1 MVIFHSYVSLPEG
14 NIWYLEGL
22 GTTCSD
28 PFKGTPRFFL
38 LRGTARE
45 LQSQLQPS
53 LTRVN
58 LRGHEEI
65 IRNPTQNAGKSWIIM
80 DYWSNICGINMMNN
94 NKKKIQL
101 GMFNM
106 IKYKVYNHI

>member
-1 MVIFHSYVSLPEG
+1 MLVYQRVISGIWRVSV
-14 NIWYLEGL
+14 
-22 GTTCSD
+22 
-28 PFKGTPRFFL
+28 PRVQTHLKVPHGFL

-80 DYWSNICGINMMNN
+80 DY
-94 NKKKIQL
+94 
-101 GMFNM
+101 
-106 IKYKVYNHI
+106 

>member
-1 MVIFHSYVSLPEG
+1 
-14 NIWYLEGL
+14 
-22 GTTCSD
+22 
-28 PFKGTPRFFL
+28 
-38 LRGTARE
+38 
-45 LQSQLQPS
+45 
-53 LTRVN
+53 
-58 LRGHEEI
+58 
-65 IRNPTQNAGKSWIIM
+65 M